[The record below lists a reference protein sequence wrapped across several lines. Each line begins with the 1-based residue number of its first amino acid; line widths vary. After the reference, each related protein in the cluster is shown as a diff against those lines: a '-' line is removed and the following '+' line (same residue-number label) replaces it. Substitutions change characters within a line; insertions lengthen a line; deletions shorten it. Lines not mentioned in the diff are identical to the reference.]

1 MKYNKT
7 RSKNEFDHFPQVLL
21 PRKMCMCVFVCVCV
35 CLCVHILV
43 PVPCT
48 CCGSVSAVKT
58 RNSRIPDE
66 PVLRIVSFPPSN
78 FGKFELDSP
87 F

>member
-1 MKYNKT
+1 MNLII
-7 RSKNEFDHFPQVLL
+7 FPKCHYLK
-21 PRKMCMCVFVCVCV
+21 RCVCV
-35 CLCVHILV
+35 HAHTCILV

-58 RNSRIPDE
+58 RNSRIPGE
-66 PVLRIVSFPPSN
+66 PMLRIVSFPPSN

>member
-7 RSKNEFDHFPQVLL
+7 RSKNKLDHFPQVSL
-21 PRKMCMCVFVCVCV
+21 PKKIVCVCV
-35 CLCVHILV
+35 CVCVCVRAHCILV

-58 RNSRIPDE
+58 RNSRIPAE
-66 PVLRIVSFPPSN
+66 PVLRIVSS
-78 FGKFELDSP
+78 
-87 F
+87 